1 MTTDGWAEAARIL
14 DTAIREAN
22 NAINAGDNCDP
33 DVVTGWVCV
42 LGCTTADDTAGMA
55 ILHPGM
61 GDDEPGQAP
70 WITSG
75 LLHEAI
81 ARGQARQHIHA
92 VQQGDDE

>member
-22 NAINAGDNCDP
+22 NAINAGDNRDP
-33 DVVTGWVCV
+33 
-42 LGCTTADDTAGMA
+42 DDTAGMA

>member
-22 NAINAGDNCDP
+22 NAINAGDNRDP

-55 ILHPGM
+55 I
-61 GDDEPGQAP
+61 
-70 WITSG
+70 
-75 LLHEAI
+75 
-81 ARGQARQHIHA
+81 QARQHIHA